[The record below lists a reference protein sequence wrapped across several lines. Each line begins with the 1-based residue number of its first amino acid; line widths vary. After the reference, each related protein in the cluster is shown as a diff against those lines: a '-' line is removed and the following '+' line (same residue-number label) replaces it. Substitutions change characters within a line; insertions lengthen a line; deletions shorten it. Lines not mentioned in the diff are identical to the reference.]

1 MENENNFR
9 EVKTATT
16 FDEQLEKLKARGCI
30 IGDEVFAKRVLKQI
44 NYYRLTAYFLS
55 FKKEEGKYVEG
66 TTFNN
71 VYRIYEFDRQLR
83 NLLFSAVEEIEL
95 MLRTQLSYYHAH
107 KYGSLG
113 YENKNYYNGKHN
125 HEEFIKNIEIDIVH
139 NKTNLVVKH
148 HQSQYG
154 GKFPIWVIVEL
165 FTMGQ
170 LSFFYSDMLRAD
182 KKVVAKELFKTTDT
196 NVESWLRC
204 LTDLRNVCAHY
215 SRLYNCNMVAI
226 PATPKN
232 FPYKLD
238 RSVFGYIMVLKFLY
252 FDAEKWNH
260 IFLPN
265 LEALIEEY
273 SNTIDLRLIGFPE
286 EWKLLLRLPNPTIE
300 KTKNM

>member
-9 EVKTATT
+9 EVKPAIT
-16 FDEQLEKLKARGCI
+16 FDEQLEKLKNRGCI
-30 IGDEVFAKRVLKQI
+30 IGDENFAKRVLKQI

-55 FKKEEGKYVEG
+55 FKKADGKYIEN

-71 VYRIYEFDRQLR
+71 VYRIYEFDRKLR
-83 NLLFSAVEEIEL
+83 NLLFSLVEEIEL

-107 KYGSLG
+107 IYGPLG
-113 YENKNYYNGKHN
+113 YENEDYYNGKHN
-125 HEEFIKNIEIDIVH
+125 HQDFIKNIEIDIAH
-139 NKTNLVVKH
+139 NKNNLVVKH
-148 HQSQYG
+148 HQSRYG

-182 KKVVAKELFKTTDT
+182 KKIIARELFKTTDT

-215 SRLYNCNMVAI
+215 SRLYNCNMIAI

-232 FPYKLD
+232 FPFKLD
-238 RSVFGYIMVLKFLY
+238 KSVFSYIMVLKFLY
-252 FDAEKWNH
+252 FDAEKWNSL
-260 IFLPN
+260 FLPN
-265 LEALIEEY
+265 LEALVEEY
-273 SNTIDLRLIGFPE
+273 SSTIDLNLIGFPK
-286 EWKLLLRLPNPTIE
+286 EWKLLLRLPNPSIE
-300 KTKNM
+300 KTNNI